1 MVAAAGLPIRRGGR
15 YGGAMRYPLSAAA
28 ALLLAL
34 STTAIAQQAEDGE
47 LVLATPESLGVTP
60 EQFAKMGFAK
70 GAMIRRETSKSR
82 RSFGYIEFGE
92 AVEQPQTPTAT
103 RDVAPG
109 AVLAQQQVRIEQ
121 RRWRVAAPIAIGA
134 PFNTTL
140 EAETRF
146 LHLTD
151 AADGSRPCA
160 RKVPYKPYT
169 PAQDAAGNIFPVI
182 CLHGRDADG
191 RYRTARF
198 LPYYPARAQPRDVAI
213 APVELEPIAPGV
225 VDPHFPA
232 LIAIR
237 RLRVV
242 KLDADGMQ
250 ISVERMVKQ
259 TSAAAP
265 LDVKGLPDTAF
276 HTLGTHRIPLRSGA
290 ATTIDGLTLTL
301 RQHGS
306 VWEVESTGAL
316 APWGQVDANRTELI
330 FGDEVFGPVPE

>member
-1 MVAAAGLPIRRGGR
+1 MRHPLPV
-15 YGGAMRYPLSAAA
+15 AA

-34 STTAIAQQAEDGE
+34 STTAIARQAEDGE
-47 LVLATPESLGVTP
+47 WVLATPEALGVTP

-70 GAMIRRETSKSR
+70 GAMVRRETSKSR
-82 RSFGYIEFGE
+82 RSFGNIEFGE
-92 AVEQPQTPTAT
+92 AVEQPQAPPAT
-103 RDVAPG
+103 RDVTPG

-121 RRWRVAAPIAIGA
+121 RRWRVTAPIAIGA

-140 EAETRF
+140 EAQTRF

-151 AADGSRPCA
+151 AADGSRPCD
-160 RKVPYKPYT
+160 RKLPFKPYT
-169 PAQDAAGNIFPVI
+169 PTEDAAGNIFPVI

-191 RYRTARF
+191 RYRIARF
-198 LPYYPARAQPRDVAI
+198 LPYYPTRAQPRDVAI
-213 APVELEPIAPGV
+213 APATLEPIAPGV

-242 KLDADGMQ
+242 KLDADSVQ
-250 ISVERMVKQ
+250 ISVERMVDQ

-265 LDVKGLPDTAF
+265 LDVKRLPDTAF
-276 HTLGTHRIPLRSGA
+276 HTLDTHRMPLRSGA
-290 ATTIDGLTLTL
+290 TTTIDGVTLSL

-306 VWEVESTGAL
+306 VWKVEATGAL